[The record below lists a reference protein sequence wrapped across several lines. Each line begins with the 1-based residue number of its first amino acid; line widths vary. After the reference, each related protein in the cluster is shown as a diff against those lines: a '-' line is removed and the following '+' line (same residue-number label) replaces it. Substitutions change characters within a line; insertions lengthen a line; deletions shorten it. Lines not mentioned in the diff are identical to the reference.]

1 MINCTKINIKEGSTG
16 DNVKEVQKYLK
27 YLGLYEGKIDGNCGK
42 LTVNS
47 IKQLQ
52 KQENI
57 VQDGNFGPITCKNSG
72 INGKDI
78 SESNITLDIG
88 TWLDMVK
95 RYDKYVAT
103 NKKEPQISY
112 IDVNNKYQ
120 YITNVKYKE
129 IKRRYD
135 EYLSKNNNKPNFVYI
150 NYPKTITSTPNITT
164 KNSNSNTTLYASSPH
179 FVSSGCNKLGQ
190 CTPYYCGVHSLRQVL
205 CKFGIEDYKEST
217 LAGWAGTTTAGTSHG
232 GINTAIKKVNSK
244 KGTNI
249 VITWKN
255 FSDFGS
261 TTNERFKNLGK
272 EISKSNTDAIIHN
285 LYRNKYGHYEVIKS
299 IDTKNNIV
307 KVLNSLGNR
316 CSRPAYCGYIENRS
330 FNTFASY
337 IANTPG
343 GQPSIG
349 LVVKK

>member
-179 FVSSGCNKLGQ
+179 FVSSGCNNG
-190 CTPYYCGVHSLRQVL
+190 
-205 CKFGIEDYKEST
+205 
-217 LAGWAGTTTAGTSHG
+217 
-232 GINTAIKKVNSK
+232 
-244 KGTNI
+244 
-249 VITWKN
+249 
-255 FSDFGS
+255 
-261 TTNERFKNLGK
+261 
-272 EISKSNTDAIIHN
+272 
-285 LYRNKYGHYEVIKS
+285 
-299 IDTKNNIV
+299 
-307 KVLNSLGNR
+307 
-316 CSRPAYCGYIENRS
+316 
-330 FNTFASY
+330 
-337 IANTPG
+337 
-343 GQPSIG
+343 
-349 LVVKK
+349 